1 MRPVAIG
8 RRNWIHIG
16 SPEAGPKVAAIF
28 SVIECCRRMKVSD
41 RNYLASVLPGLANRT
56 VPSLVQLTPAAFA
69 ANQSK

>member
-28 SVIECCRRMKVSD
+28 SVIESCRRMKVSV
-41 RNYLASVLPGLANRT
+41 RNYLASILPGLDNRT
-56 VPSLVQLTPAAFA
+56 VPSLAQLTPAAFA
-69 ANQSK
+69 ANQPK